1 MLRAAS
7 NADTRVAAKKLRDR
21 FVKRCGV
28 RCAGAAEQLSAHW
41 KQMTSFYA
49 FPEDHWSQLRT
60 TGVIESPLTAIR
72 LRAEAPKS
80 SKPSPNVEAVLW
92 KLLSASVK
100 TARKLSAP
108 QVLPPVVGRRRGPE
122 GGAGDRRRLRIA

>member
-1 MLRAAS
+1 MLFAAS
-7 NADTRVAAKKLRDR
+7 NAATRVAAKKLRDR

-28 RCAGAAEQLSAHW
+28 RCAAAGEQVSADW

-60 TGVIESPLTAIR
+60 TGVIESPLAAIH
-72 LRAEAPKS
+72 LRASEPKAT
-80 SKPSPNVEAVLW
+80 KPSPNVEAVLW
-92 KLLSASVK
+92 KLLGAATK

-108 QVLPPVVGRRRGPE
+108 KLLPPVAGRRGQAE
-122 GGAGDRRRLRIA
+122 GGPGGRSRSRVA